1 MLGDD
6 GVLDVLSLL
15 GGGEFF
21 YRSELTKLFGEFGCA
36 DDVDLVDL
44 CGNVLFLISGY
55 DHSNLNDVSQYV
67 YPISI
72 PLSIPLYLSWKCFN
86 VPLFHSHT
94 CTFIHNHNRVV
105 SLCITHTYQRE
116 LQ

>member
-55 DHSNLNDVSQYV
+55 DHSNLNDVSQYR
-67 YPISI
+67 ISI
-72 PLSIPLYLSWKCFN
+72 PLSIPLSLSCKCFN
-86 VPLFHSHT
+86 FLLFHSHT